1 VSSSS
6 SYARS
11 HHSGTSHVLPPTVCL
26 PLTDLPETC
35 ACRNRNRYQA
45 RVSVLQAGVYGSP
58 QSRRRVIIWGALRGI
73 PLPEFPIPTHNFE
86 TSIWGVQLDT
96 GLKLDHV
103 TRDPGRPHRGAP
115 LRAITVDDAIS
126 DLVSFSHFR
135 RCGAN

>member
-1 VSSSS
+1 MFC
-6 SYARS
+6 
-11 HHSGTSHVLPPTVCL
+11 LPPYICPSRTFL
-26 PLTDLPETC
+26 KTR

-45 RVSVLQAGVYGSP
+45 RFSVLQAAVYGSP

-126 DLVSFSHFR
+126 DLVSFSHYPSR